1 MKDKKLLGLLEN
13 YIIKIDSGELNE
25 YIRKNTICSED
36 LKRVALVLSKGTF
49 WDYVDVNKAVSIINN
64 IDNIDFM
71 DDESN
76 LYWKEDY

>member
-25 YIRKNTICSED
+25 YIRKNTICSDD

-49 WDYVDVNKAVSIINN
+49 WDCVDVNKAVSIINN
-64 IDNIDFM
+64 VDNIDFM

-76 LYWKEDY
+76 LY

>member
-25 YIRKNTICSED
+25 YIRKNTICSDD

-49 WDYVDVNKAVSIINN
+49 WDYADVNKAVSIINN

>member
-49 WDYVDVNKAVSIINN
+49 WDYVDVNKAVKIINN

-71 DDESN
+71 DNENN
-76 LYWKEDY
+76 LY

>member
-49 WDYVDVNKAVSIINN
+49 WDYVDVNKAVKIINN

-71 DDESN
+71 DNENN